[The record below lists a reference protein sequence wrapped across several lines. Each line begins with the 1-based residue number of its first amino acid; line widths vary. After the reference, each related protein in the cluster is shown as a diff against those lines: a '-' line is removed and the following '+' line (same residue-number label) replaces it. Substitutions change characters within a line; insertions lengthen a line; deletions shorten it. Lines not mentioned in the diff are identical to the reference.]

1 MTNAS
6 ELFRQAAAALDRPPG
21 TSSGG
26 SADPR
31 PRPECSPIDRDEVWE
46 ALGTV
51 IDPEIGLDIVTLGL
65 VYGLEIEGGAVRVTF
80 TLTTPGCPM
89 EEAITAGVIRAV
101 VSVPGVAEVLP
112 ELVWDPRWNPGMIQE
127 GAW

>member
-1 MTNAS
+1 MTRKPGGFKEAAAQ
-6 ELFRQAAAALDRPPG
+6 LDRDAAAAAGRFVPP
-21 TSSGG
+21 
-26 SADPR
+26 
-31 PRPECSPIDRDEVWE
+31 PEPIDEALVWE

-65 VYGLEIEGGAVRVTF
+65 VYDLEIEDGNVRVTF

-89 EEAITAGVIRAV
+89 ERHITNALLNAV
-101 VSVPGVAEVLP
+101 SAVPGVDEVEP
-112 ELVWDPRWNPGMIQE
+112 DLVFEPHWHPGMIRQ